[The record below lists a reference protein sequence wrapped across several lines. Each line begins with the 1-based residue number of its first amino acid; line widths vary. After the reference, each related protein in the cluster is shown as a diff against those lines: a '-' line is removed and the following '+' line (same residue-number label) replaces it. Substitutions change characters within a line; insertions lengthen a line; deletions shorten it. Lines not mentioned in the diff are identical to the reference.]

1 MWILWLVNCFFYIVK
16 FHFFSTKTQL
26 DEYERIFFSIKA
38 NSLLFFRHFRSSFL
52 STHIF
57 IRLMKK
63 LEKTLKQPESTVIT
77 NNENKV
83 SVSVKFLEVFHSIF
97 YVIDD
102 IQKKYPNKIF
112 CISLA
117 RSFIFGISDEKQWQT
132 EWGKKP
138 WLTSQFAASS

>member
-1 MWILWLVNCFFYIVK
+1 
-16 FHFFSTKTQL
+16 
-26 DEYERIFFSIKA
+26 
-38 NSLLFFRHFRSSFL
+38 
-52 STHIF
+52 
-57 IRLMKK
+57 MKK

-132 EWGKKP
+132 E
-138 WLTSQFAASS
+138 